1 MQQQILIKL
10 FWFLKKGRDFILVL
24 FILIFSSGLNSQNI
38 NSNIPVLSESSS
50 VSLLTCGS
58 GYDLYSIFGHTS
70 IRVSDPKNNMDV
82 VFNYGTFQFS
92 DDFYVQFV
100 MGKLNYQLSVESF
113 DNFRSGYQYEN
124 RWVIEQVL
132 NLKLQQRKEVF
143 NFLTTN
149 YLPENREYLYDFF
162 YDNCSTRPR
171 DVFENILGDK
181 LVYNFPKYDVD
192 TNFHDMLDK
201 YLQNMQWADCGMDLG
216 LGKTADRILSE
227 RDKMFLPD
235 YVLQTYDQTSIIQE
249 GVKVPFVKN
258 KRKILDSIDVPQPFD
273 NTQPLIVFWG
283 LLALYLVSF
292 SIPFT
297 RKHLSFLDLLLYFS
311 AGIAGVLVLFLWFVT
326 DHTTTQVNFNLLWTV
341 PIYLLTFFTV
351 FIKNKATW
359 LRRFYLGAA
368 ITNILLL
375 ISWPLLPQDMNE
387 VYIPVILIL
396 IWRNLNYSGELSR
409 FNKSSSQIS

>member
-1 MQQQILIKL
+1 M
-10 FWFLKKGRDFILVL
+10 FWFLKKGRDFTLVL
-24 FILIFSSGLNSQNI
+24 FLLIFSSGLKSQNI

-132 NLKLQQRKEVF
+132 NLNLQQRKEVF

-171 DVFENILGDK
+171 DVFKNILGDK
-181 LVYNFPKYDVD
+181 LVYNFPKYEVD

-249 GVKVPFVKN
+249 GGKVPFVKN
-258 KRKILDSIDVPQPFD
+258 KRKIVDSIDVPQPFD

-297 RKHLSFLDLLLYFS
+297 RKYLSFLDLLLYFS
-311 AGIAGVLVLFLWFVT
+311 VGIAGVLILFLWFVT

-341 PIYLLTFFTV
+341 PVYLLTFFTV

-396 IWRNLNYSGELSR
+396 IWRNLKYSGELSR

>member
-1 MQQQILIKL
+1 M
-10 FWFLKKGRDFILVL
+10 
-24 FILIFSSGLNSQNI
+24 
-38 NSNIPVLSESSS
+38 
-50 VSLLTCGS
+50 
-58 GYDLYSIFGHTS
+58 
-70 IRVSDPKNNMDV
+70 
-82 VFNYGTFQFS
+82 
-92 DDFYVQFV
+92 
-100 MGKLNYQLSVESF
+100 
-113 DNFRSGYQYEN
+113 
-124 RWVIEQVL
+124 
-132 NLKLQQRKEVF
+132 
-143 NFLTTN
+143 
-149 YLPENREYLYDFF
+149 
-162 YDNCSTRPR
+162 
-171 DVFENILGDK
+171 
-181 LVYNFPKYDVD
+181 
-192 TNFHDMLDK
+192 
-201 YLQNMQWADCGMDLG
+201 
-216 LGKTADRILSE
+216 
-227 RDKMFLPD
+227 
-235 YVLQTYDQTSIIQE
+235 
-249 GVKVPFVKN
+249 KN

-409 FNKSSSQIS
+409 FNKPSSQIS